1 MNKILLSSLLKE
13 TTHLVNVYLGK
24 GMELIS
30 CGSAVPINKEGFLI
44 TAAHV
49 VTGRLPIRN
58 EDLNDP
64 DVSILAKSVGSNFKE
79 YVPGI
84 CGFTMESEYMK
95 SPLFIDLAIL
105 KPKENKININH
116 LTISN
121 KEIEVGQDVIM
132 SGYPDD
138 IELPFSFDRHLDM
151 EHPESKG
158 LDRNIEIAKQLLMI
172 KSGMIGQKFLVTF
185 SDSNIKKTISGEVMY
200 IDNVM
205 HSGASGG
212 PVINNYGELIGII
225 LQRAITS
232 VPYEET
238 PSLKVPSGSTLAIS
252 PKFIQSFI

>member
-1 MNKILLSSLLKE
+1 
-13 TTHLVNVYLGK
+13 
-24 GMELIS
+24 MELIS
-30 CGSAVPINKEGFLI
+30 CGSAVPINKEGVLI

-49 VTGRLPIRN
+49 VTGRLPIRD

-64 DVSILAKSVGSNFKE
+64 DVKILAKSVGSNFQE

-84 CGFTMESEYMK
+84 CGFTMENEYMK

-105 KPKENKININH
+105 NPKKNKTNFNH
-116 LTISN
+116 LTISD

-138 IELPFSFDRHLDM
+138 IELPFSFDLNLDM
-151 EHPESKG
+151 DHPESKG
-158 LDRNIEIAKQLLMI
+158 LDKNIAIAKQLLMI
-172 KSGMIGQKFLVTF
+172 KSGMIGQKFLVNL
-185 SDSNIKKTISGEVMY
+185 SGSNIKETISGEVIY

-238 PSLKVPSGSTLAIS
+238 PSLKIPSGSTLAIS